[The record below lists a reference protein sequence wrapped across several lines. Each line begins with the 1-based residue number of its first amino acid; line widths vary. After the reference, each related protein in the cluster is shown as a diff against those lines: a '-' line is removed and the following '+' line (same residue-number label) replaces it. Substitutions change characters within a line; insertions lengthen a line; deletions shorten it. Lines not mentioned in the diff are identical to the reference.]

1 MSSRPA
7 VQSIIRKRCLVSAVF
22 VAFLLTNAFHAGIV
36 FSKESPPESAPILE
50 AAEAVFENM
59 EKGDVLALWKGLSAA
74 SQRAIVKN
82 VYREVK
88 KTDSGV
94 SEDAVRTDFES
105 GGLLSRKYWAG
116 YLSSFNPKSV
126 LEESAWN
133 MGPVKNGK
141 AIVVLRH
148 RKASH
153 DAQLK
158 MFFEK
163 GAWKVGLEETFST
176 RR

>member
-1 MSSRPA
+1 LSCRPA
-7 VQSIIRKRCLVSAVF
+7 IQSIGRNRCFVSAVF
-22 VAFLLTNAFHAGIV
+22 VAFLLTIAFHVGIA
-36 FSKESPPESAPILE
+36 FSKDSPDSAPILE
-50 AAEAVFENM
+50 AAESVFENM
-59 EKGDVLALWKGLSAA
+59 GKGDVLALWKGLSSV
-74 SQRAIVKN
+74 SQRIIVKN
-82 VYREVK
+82 VHREVK

-94 SEDAVRTDFES
+94 SEDAVRTDFEN

-126 LEESAWN
+126 LEESTWT

-141 AIVVLRH
+141 AVVVLRH